1 MGCEVRVVPTRNLP
15 QGISALLAFDPAASL
30 DENAERMLA
39 AIATVRAV
47 EVTHAV
53 RDTSVNGHDIKLGD
67 VIAVVDDEITEVG
80 SDYLAVIEAVLR
92 AADRQARSW
101 SPCTAVRR

>member
-1 MGCEVRVVPTRNLP
+1 M
-15 QGISALLAFDPAASL
+15 
-30 DENAERMLA
+30 
-39 AIATVRAV
+39 RAV

-80 SDYLAVIEAVLR
+80 SDYLEVIEAVLKSAER
-92 AADRQARSW
+92 RSRSW
-101 SPCTAVRR
+101 SPSTAVTRSAPG